1 MYVHNN
7 KRYPTITQSG
17 IHGFFEEYRWLSN
30 MYPVQIVWT
39 DGYMYESSET
49 IYQMEKLRGVLCDEE
64 LVSIF
69 HHLNGPQ
76 AKKEIKK
83 YNHLVRSEWDIVKTG
98 IMYDILYKKF
108 TYSEEMK
115 SNLLATNK
123 LYLEETNNW
132 KDEFW
137 GKVFNSALPFDDPH
151 NRIGYNTLGIL
162 LMSIRKRIMNENIF
176 GSLAYE

>member
-83 YNHLVRSEWDIVKTG
+83 YSRLFGLFFLFT
-98 IMYDILYKKF
+98 KKH
-108 TYSEEMK
+108 S
-115 SNLLATNK
+115 
-123 LYLEETNNW
+123 
-132 KDEFW
+132 
-137 GKVFNSALPFDDPH
+137 
-151 NRIGYNTLGIL
+151 
-162 LMSIRKRIMNENIF
+162 
-176 GSLAYE
+176 